1 MKSAFR
7 PHFSRFSPFCSSS
20 FSGGGSCE
28 LMFST
33 LPLASCRATF
43 SAIESFS
50 VDIFINGKTLSVRM
64 ELLDQ
69 ESKFGQLIIVMICFG
84 KTRFTAFKLLGCEIQ
99 LFYLMSTEAVYCF
112 TPRDTFPSE
121 KKEEYQRGW
130 GRESFLFPHFPSL
143 FVHFFGLLAPTF
155 ARYLDRKTHVTQAN
169 ITGRDPFIQNSD
181 RSDRKK
187 WSTSKGGPVI
197 SKLFRLDRTDPL
209 SFGPKFPEIRARS
222 TDNIP
227 FATLTVPIMQFV
239 FSTKFCIN
247 TVFNF
252 LLREPSAEN
261 LETKLMENYVGK
273 TICIMGNVHK
283 CTKRIQRRFVSLSAN
298 K

>member
-121 KKEEYQRGW
+121 KKRGILE
-130 GRESFLFPHFPSL
+130 GVGKGKFPLSPL
-143 FVHFFGLLAPTF
+143 PLPLRPFFWF
-155 ARYLDRKTHVTQAN
+155 ARSNVRA
-169 ITGRDPFIQNSD
+169 I
-181 RSDRKK
+181 
-187 WSTSKGGPVI
+187 I
-197 SKLFRLDRTDPL
+197 S
-209 SFGPKFPEIRARS
+209 I
-222 TDNIP
+222 
-227 FATLTVPIMQFV
+227 
-239 FSTKFCIN
+239 
-247 TVFNF
+247 
-252 LLREPSAEN
+252 
-261 LETKLMENYVGK
+261 GK
-273 TICIMGNVHK
+273 RM
-283 CTKRIQRRFVSLSAN
+283 
-298 K
+298 

>member
-28 LMFST
+28 LMFRT

-50 VDIFINGKTLSVRM
+50 VDIFINGKTLSVRI

-121 KKEEYQRGW
+121 KKKNIRGGDEGKVSSFPTSPPSSSIFLVCSLQLSRDISIGKRMQQR
-130 GRESFLFPHFPSL
+130 LT
-143 FVHFFGLLAPTF
+143 GL
-155 ARYLDRKTHVTQAN
+155 
-169 ITGRDPFIQNSD
+169 
-181 RSDRKK
+181 
-187 WSTSKGGPVI
+187 GG
-197 SKLFRLDRTDPL
+197 
-209 SFGPKFPEIRARS
+209 
-222 TDNIP
+222 
-227 FATLTVPIMQFV
+227 
-239 FSTKFCIN
+239 
-247 TVFNF
+247 
-252 LLREPSAEN
+252 
-261 LETKLMENYVGK
+261 
-273 TICIMGNVHK
+273 
-283 CTKRIQRRFVSLSAN
+283 
-298 K
+298 

>member
-28 LMFST
+28 LMFRA

-50 VDIFINGKTLSVRM
+50 VDIFINGKTLTVRI
-64 ELLDQ
+64 ELLDR

-121 KKEEYQRGW
+121 KKEEY
-130 GRESFLFPHFPSL
+130 
-143 FVHFFGLLAPTF
+143 
-155 ARYLDRKTHVTQAN
+155 
-169 ITGRDPFIQNSD
+169 
-181 RSDRKK
+181 
-187 WSTSKGGPVI
+187 
-197 SKLFRLDRTDPL
+197 
-209 SFGPKFPEIRARS
+209 
-222 TDNIP
+222 
-227 FATLTVPIMQFV
+227 
-239 FSTKFCIN
+239 
-247 TVFNF
+247 
-252 LLREPSAEN
+252 
-261 LETKLMENYVGK
+261 
-273 TICIMGNVHK
+273 
-283 CTKRIQRRFVSLSAN
+283 
-298 K
+298 

>member
-28 LMFST
+28 LMFRT

-50 VDIFINGKTLSVRM
+50 VDIFINGKTLSVRI

-121 KKEEYQRGW
+121 KKKNIRGGEEGKVS
-130 GRESFLFPHFPSL
+130 SFPTSPPLRP
-143 FVHFFGLLAPTF
+143 FF
-155 ARYLDRKTHVTQAN
+155 
-169 ITGRDPFIQNSD
+169 
-181 RSDRKK
+181 
-187 WSTSKGGPVI
+187 WS
-197 SKLFRLDRTDPL
+197 
-209 SFGPKFPEIRARS
+209 ARS
-222 TDNIP
+222 
-227 FATLTVPIMQFV
+227 
-239 FSTKFCIN
+239 
-247 TVFNF
+247 NF
-252 LLREPSAEN
+252 RAISRSEN
-261 LETKLMENYVGK
+261 ACNRG
-273 TICIMGNVHK
+273 
-283 CTKRIQRRFVSLSAN
+283 
-298 K
+298 

>member
-28 LMFST
+28 LMFRT

-50 VDIFINGKTLSVRM
+50 VDIFINGKTLSVRI

-121 KKEEYQRGW
+121 KKRRILEGVRKGK
-130 GRESFLFPHFPSL
+130 FLLSPLPL
-143 FVHFFGLLAPTF
+143 PLRPFFGF
-155 ARYLDRKTHVTQAN
+155 ARSNFRA
-169 ITGRDPFIQNSD
+169 IS
-181 RSDRKK
+181 RS
-187 WSTSKGGPVI
+187 
-197 SKLFRLDRTDPL
+197 
-209 SFGPKFPEIRARS
+209 
-222 TDNIP
+222 
-227 FATLTVPIMQFV
+227 
-239 FSTKFCIN
+239 
-247 TVFNF
+247 
-252 LLREPSAEN
+252 EN
-261 LETKLMENYVGK
+261 ACNRG
-273 TICIMGNVHK
+273 
-283 CTKRIQRRFVSLSAN
+283 
-298 K
+298 